1 MRETMKRPNTK
12 LCALLEPKEFST
24 NAIIDFCDD
33 TFGGRSQWV
42 KDAIVLMT
50 KFDKQ
55 LEDSRSGSKA
65 NKFFSE
71 YHENSLFPY
80 LTITPTLDREDLSP
94 EELYG
99 KRKSLLDSATS
110 EEERRFAEWQV
121 THSKYRETDPEDP
134 KLHPEVSSRIGFS
147 VAKTE
152 MRKVMLMDTAA
163 RLPEVISSLNQELLQ
178 FQEEVE
184 VLEGKREYRDANFLK
199 RMVGNLLQDVCKRV
213 QNYLDG
219 DLMTAAKSPEHLI
232 DLDDELQLEEESEW
246 CKRTL
251 GKNASI
257 SEEERWRNIIQ
268 RMFDEGTMPSH
279 VNADKQFLGGKQFQ
293 RALNVLKAAMAGK
306 F

>member
-1 MRETMKRPNTK
+1 MKRPNTK

-65 NKFFSE
+65 NKFFFE

-94 EELYG
+94 EELYH

-110 EEERRFAEWQV
+110 EEERRFSEWLV
-121 THSKYRETDPEDP
+121 THSKYRETDPDDP
-134 KLHPEVSSRIGFS
+134 KLSPEVSSRIGFS
-147 VAKTE
+147 VAKTG

-163 RLPEVISSLNQELLQ
+163 RLPEVISSLNEELLQ
-178 FQEEVE
+178 FQQEVQ
-184 VLEGKREYRDANFLK
+184 VLEGKREFRDANFLK

-213 QNYLDG
+213 QSYLDG

-232 DLDDELQLEEESEW
+232 DLDEELQLEEESEW

-251 GKNASI
+251 GKNAST
-257 SEEERWRNIIQ
+257 SDEEGWREIIQ
-268 RMFDEGTMPSH
+268 SMIDEDNMPSH
-279 VNADKQFLGGKQFQ
+279 VYADKKFLGGKQFQ

-306 F
+306 